1 MPRGNKV
8 KQQKSSGGDKMYHLF
23 KIVLVGDSG
32 VGKSNLMSRFTKNEF
47 DIHTTSTVGVEFES
61 RTVQMQDDQWVKLQV
76 WDTAGQER
84 FKAVTTAYY
93 RNAYGAVLVYDITSR
108 NSFLNVTKWLG
119 EIRDYANREVQL
131 HMVGNKLDLVMENP
145 SARQVTVEEAKA
157 KAEELG
163 VFYSEVSA
171 KNDGKQ
177 FKEAVDEVF
186 LGMAKRLYRI
196 FVLKRGSD
204 DEDEEEAASSNV
216 DLSSG
221 GGEKKGCC

>member
-1 MPRGNKV
+1 
-8 KQQKSSGGDKMYHLF
+8 MYHLF

-131 HMVGNKLDLVMENP
+131 HMVGNKLDLVQENP

-186 LGMAKRLYRI
+186 LDMAKRLYRI

-204 DEDEEEAASSNV
+204 DEDEEEAAPSNV

-221 GGEKKGCC
+221 SGEKKGCC